1 MKSKYNFELFS
12 FVKIKLIDMT
22 YNILV
27 HDECPMFRIGLKV
40 IIDKRYPMCDVY
52 TAESLESLTE
62 QVAALTFDIII
73 LDINNDGFNKFS
85 ILKEIKALQPNTNLI
100 VTSFSTQIDFNTRC
114 FSGGACAVLNKTCT
128 DDNLAQALNIFLFSG
143 SYSANS
149 TKLFLKLPPKK
160 KKGKVVRNKINAL
173 SVREYE
179 IALLLISGETAKQIS
194 HKLSIASTTVSTL
207 KRRIFTKTSTENII
221 QLSKIFERE
230 RINYD

>member
-1 MKSKYNFELFS
+1 
-12 FVKIKLIDMT
+12 MT

-143 SYSANS
+143 SYW
-149 TKLFLKLPPKK
+149 KK
-160 KKGKVVRNKINAL
+160 RSN
-173 SVREYE
+173 
-179 IALLLISGETAKQIS
+179 
-194 HKLSIASTTVSTL
+194 
-207 KRRIFTKTSTENII
+207 
-221 QLSKIFERE
+221 
-230 RINYD
+230 